1 MFRIFQHSTSM
12 TMMTNNGKTA
22 SSHHCSRQKKISHRH
37 RGLLCGSS
45 SPCCGPL
52 NRRRLNP
59 IKPVYAPDWP
69 DGRLNLTAI
78 YQYVNVPAVLVARA
92 TATQNSPCFSR
103 RVSVTIASTHC
114 TYPRTDGQ
122 AQLVTQSDSLP
133 TPWQSPIHVLIGLH
147 VKQLH

>member
-1 MFRIFQHSTSM
+1 MSSLRLTRMFPCIFRIFQHSTSM

-22 SSHHCSRQKKISHRH
+22 SSHHCSRQKKILHRH
-37 RGLLCGSS
+37 RGPLRGSS

-52 NRRRLNP
+52 KRRRLNP

-78 YQYVNVPAVLVARA
+78 YQYVNIPAVLVARA

-103 RVSVTIASTHC
+103 TVSVTHRQYSLHL
-114 TYPRTDGQ
+114 PTDGWPGS
-122 AQLVTQSDSLP
+122 VGY
-133 TPWQSPIHVLIGLH
+133 V
-147 VKQLH
+147 VR